1 MMRMWMRSC
10 SSFQVHSS
18 AMLSTSRMQLGGIQ
32 VTGGGKRSTPRTLA
46 ASVNTD
52 LGVGFGRDGSPDGN
66 MSATSLEVGQLW
78 VDGVG
83 VWSIHGPV
91 PLTRSKVEDVS
102 WVIPNGRVE

>member
-52 LGVGFGRDGSPDGN
+52 LGLDMDGMTYLMGTCRRRHWKS
-66 MSATSLEVGQLW
+66 
-78 VDGVG
+78 
-83 VWSIHGPV
+83 
-91 PLTRSKVEDVS
+91 VS
-102 WVIPNGRVE
+102 YGLMGLGCGAYMAQFP